1 MAHVPKED
9 LHGAGEGDEVRV
21 DLRNPKAFF
30 APAPEIE
37 VEEVAP

>member
-1 MAHVPKED
+1 
-9 LHGAGEGDEVRV
+9 V

-30 APAPEIE
+30 APAPETEVE